1 MNTKLTNQEK
11 LQIISLIEQKKLQL
25 KSYSSVA
32 TFLGISDATI
42 SQMAKNK
49 YHTQGDELW
58 LEVAAKLNWKATNT
72 GTNNWVHVDTR
83 DYKSLR
89 QLAIDCKNNHLFMPI
104 SDLAGMG
111 KTASLTRI
119 ANELATNATFYI
131 RCWDWGKK
139 EFLTNLCKS
148 LGIDA
153 GRGFKTPNDYIQ
165 MIVEFFQ
172 KMAHQKPL
180 LIIDEADKLKAS
192 ALRFLIPLYN
202 ECEDGLACLIAG
214 TENLEKEIKRGVRY
228 QAKGYDE
235 INSRFGRKYIKLIG
249 CIVNERDK
257 TKCEVHAICKA
268 NGVSDEA
275 VIKTIIEDCQPVRKL
290 VRESSIRVVTDLR
303 RLKRL
308 IKKQLL
314 TIQN

>member
-1 MNTKLTNQEK
+1 MTKLTHEEK

-25 KSYSSVA
+25 KSYSSAA

-58 LEVAAKLNWKATNT
+58 LEVAAKLNWRATKT
-72 GTNNWVHVDTR
+72 GTTNWVHVDTR

-89 QLAIDCKNNHLFMPI
+89 QIAIDAKNNSLFMPI
-104 SDLAGMG
+104 SDLAGLG

-119 ANELATNATFYI
+119 ASEFATNATYYI

-153 GRGFKTPNDYIQ
+153 GRGYKTPNEYIQ
-165 MIVEFFQ
+165 LVVEFFQ
-172 KMAHQKPL
+172 KMATQKPL
-180 LIIDEADKLKAS
+180 LIIDEADKLKGS

-202 ECEDGLACLIAG
+202 ECEDALGCLIAG

-228 QAKGYDE
+228 HAKGYDE
-235 INSRFGRKYIKLIG
+235 IDSRFGRKYIKLIG
-249 CIVNERDK
+249 CIINERDK
-257 TKCEVHAICKA
+257 SKCEVTAICKA
-268 NGVSDEA
+268 NGVQDA
-275 VIKTIIEDCQPVRKL
+275 DAIKRIIEDCQPVRKL
-290 VRESSIRVVTDLR
+290 LRENSIRVVTDLR

-314 TIQN
+314 TNQN